1 MAKNY
6 KYQLSLIDPCDRIV
20 AKNYKY
26 QLSLI
31 DPCDRIVL

>member
-1 MAKNY
+1 MLTREELTFFKQMFN
-6 KYQLSLIDPCDRIV
+6 
-20 AKNYKY
+20 KY